1 MDLRQLAAIAAVAEA
16 GSFSA
21 AARHLHT
28 VQSNVST
35 HIARLERELGTTL
48 VDRTTGSLTDEGE
61 VVVDRARRV
70 QHELESLRADVD
82 SMLHDVSGEV
92 RLGCIGTVSRWLVPN
107 LLRLMASRHPLV
119 RVVVVDATTT
129 SLVPQVVNKSLD
141 LAVVNLPLADAEL
154 ATEPLFDE
162 DRVLV
167 VPHGH
172 PLADCEHVGLREL
185 ADHELLLEPR
195 GTPFRD
201 ELDQQAAAAG
211 VAMRAQAEIDG
222 IGLLASLAFERYGA
236 AVLPAT
242 AAPDRIEMSCHRL
255 RVDGLAPRS
264 VGLVV
269 PRRGRLSAPARAVR
283 AAIGEL
289 VGCAALDG
297 VHPSERDR
305 AGVPDPRR
313 TDIPSTRV

>member
-1 MDLRQLAAIAAVAEA
+1 MDLRQLAALAAVADA

-61 VVVDRARRV
+61 LVVDRARRV

-92 RLGCIGTVSRWLVPN
+92 RLGCIGTVSRWLVPH
-107 LLRLMASRHPLV
+107 LLGSMAARHPLV
-119 RVVVVDATTT
+119 RVVIVDATTT
-129 SLVPQVVNKSLD
+129 SLVPQVISKSLD

-154 ATEPLFDE
+154 ATESLFDE

-172 PLADCEHVGLREL
+172 PLAERERVDLREL

-201 ELDQQAAAAG
+201 ELDLQAAAAG
-211 VAMRAQAEIDG
+211 VALRAQAEIDG
-222 IGLLASLAFERYGA
+222 IGLLTSLAFERYGA

-242 AAPDRIEMSCHRL
+242 AAPDWIEMTCHRV

-264 VGLVV
+264 VGLAV
-269 PRRGRLSAPARAVR
+269 PRRGRLSVPARAVR
-283 AAIGEL
+283 DAIGEQ
-289 VGCAALDG
+289 VARAGQAG
-297 VHPSERDR
+297 VHPTKRE
-305 AGVPDPRR
+305 
-313 TDIPSTRV
+313 